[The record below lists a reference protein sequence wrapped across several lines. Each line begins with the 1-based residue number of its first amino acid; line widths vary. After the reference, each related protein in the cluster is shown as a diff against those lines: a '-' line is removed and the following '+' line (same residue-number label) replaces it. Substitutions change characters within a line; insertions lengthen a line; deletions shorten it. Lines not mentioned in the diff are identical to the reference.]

1 MSGTLI
7 SMPLAELVERLPSAR
22 LAAGAGDVEVS
33 SVALDSRTVLP
44 GALFVALS
52 GSAAEGMDF
61 LAQAM
66 SFGAVAVAV
75 GEDSVEETC
84 RLVGD
89 MPVVACEDPRFTAA
103 HAAAEVAGRPS
114 EHLTVVAVTG
124 TSGKTTTTYILESIF
139 AAAGYRTGVV
149 GTIEYRFAG
158 RSMSSSLT
166 TPDAVV
172 LQGLL
177 REMHEEG
184 ITHVALEA
192 SSHALAQGRV
202 DGTSVAAAIYT
213 NLTRDHLDYHGD
225 TESYAAAKARL
236 FEVILP
242 ASGENSIAVLNAA
255 DEVVVEL
262 AASLSVPT
270 CFFGENA
277 EVRCENVATDLAGIR
292 GTLWLGS
299 EWCEL
304 RSPLVGQAHLENL
317 MGAAA
322 AAWKLGISP
331 ETIARGIAAC
341 EGIPGRLEK
350 IDQGQSFPVLVDYAH
365 KPDALARTLESL
377 QDLTTGRVIVLFGCG
392 GDRDRG
398 KRAEM
403 GAIAARLADLV
414 VLTSDNP
421 RTEDPE
427 IILQEIETGVQQE
440 GSTRVEPATFGK
452 SGVVGQ
458 YVVLPERRSA
468 IGLAVA
474 TAGADDV
481 VLIAGKGHEDYQIVG
496 TEKFHLDD
504 REEARRALGEC
515 K

>member
-1 MSGTLI
+1 MNSLSS
-7 SMPLAELVERLPSAR
+7 SMPLKALLKRLPETR
-22 LAAGAGDVEVS
+22 LVSGGDEVEVS
-33 SVALDSRTVLP
+33 SVALDSRTVHP

-52 GSAAEGMDF
+52 GSAADGMDF
-61 LAQAM
+61 VTEAI

-75 GEDSVEETC
+75 AEDAVAEAC
-84 RLVGD
+84 RLVGGA
-89 MPVVACEDPRFTAA
+89 PVVACEDPRFTAA

-114 EHLTVVAVTG
+114 ESLTIVAVTG

-139 AAAGYRTGVV
+139 AAAGYPSGVL
-149 GTIEYRFAG
+149 GTIEYRFAD
-158 RSMSSSLT
+158 RKIPSALT

-177 REMHEEG
+177 REMCDAG
-184 ITHVALEA
+184 VTHVALEA
-192 SSHALAQGRV
+192 SSHALEQGRV

-225 TESYAAAKARL
+225 AESYAAAKARL

-242 ASGENSIAVLNAA
+242 ASAEGSLAVLNAA
-255 DEVVVEL
+255 DEAVAAL
-262 AASLSVPT
+262 GASLAVPT
-270 CFFGENA
+270 CFFGPDA
-277 EVRCENVATDLAGIR
+277 EVRCENISTDLGGIR

-299 EWCEL
+299 ESCEL
-304 RSPLVGQAHLENL
+304 HSPLVGQAHLENL

-322 AAWKLGISP
+322 AAWKIGVSP
-331 ETIARGIAAC
+331 DAIARGIAAC
-341 EGIPGRLEK
+341 AGVPGRLEK
-350 IDQGQSFPVLVDYAH
+350 VDEGQKFPVLVDYAH
-365 KPDALARTLESL
+365 KPDALARTLETL
-377 QDLTTGRVIVLFGCG
+377 RELTTGRLIVSFGCG

-398 KRAEM
+398 KRGEM
-403 GAIAARLADLV
+403 GALAARLADLV

-427 IILQEIETGVQQE
+427 AILQEIETGVQRE
-440 GSTRVEPATFGK
+440 GGIKVEPTTFGK
-452 SGVVGQ
+452 SGVVGE

-468 IGLAVA
+468 IRLAVA
-474 TAGADDV
+474 TARADDV

-504 REEARRALGEC
+504 REEVRRALGEC
-515 K
+515 V